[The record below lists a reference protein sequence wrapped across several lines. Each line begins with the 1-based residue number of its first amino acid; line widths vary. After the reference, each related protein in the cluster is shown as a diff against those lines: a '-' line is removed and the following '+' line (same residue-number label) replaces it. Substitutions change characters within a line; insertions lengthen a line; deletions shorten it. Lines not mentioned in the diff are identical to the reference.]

1 MSFLALVFIFKILV
15 TGLLVGAPF
24 LFLPVSRVSAS
35 TGYGEAAAPLFRLYG
50 IAIFALLIGYGYGYW
65 LLGQGMFPWGIIA
78 MGLLSNGG
86 GAAVLFATGAWRRSK
101 LIAYSI
107 SAVVVALVIT
117 ALAPEMA
124 VTPLW

>member
-15 TGLLVGAPF
+15 TGLLVGVPF
-24 LFLPVSRVSAS
+24 LFLPTSRISAS

-50 IAIFALLIGYGYGYW
+50 VAIFALLIGYGYGFW
-65 LLGQGMFPWGIIA
+65 LLGQGVFPWGIIA

-101 LIAYSI
+101 TIAYFI
-107 SAVVVALVIT
+107 SGVAVALVIA
-117 ALAPEMA
+117 ALAPDMA
-124 VTPLW
+124 VAPLW

>member
-15 TGLLVGAPF
+15 TGLLVGVPF
-24 LFLPVSRVSAS
+24 LFLPASRVSAS

-50 IAIFALLIGYGYGYW
+50 VAIFALLIGYGYGYW
-65 LLGQGMFPWGIIA
+65 LLGQGTFPWGIIA

-86 GAAVLFATGAWRRSK
+86 GAAVLFATGAWRRSR
-101 LIAYSI
+101 LIAYFI
-107 SAVVVALVIT
+107 TAVAVALAVA
-117 ALAPEMA
+117 ALMPDMA